1 MLTNK
6 DELKAELEALEQEEL
21 DDRLRG
27 ADRVPM
33 HTPASPVGQTNGPS
47 RMSLLY
53 HSWRSKEEGRS
64 HELIG

>member
-1 MLTNK
+1 MMIEGQLTGQ

-47 RMSLLY
+47 RMSISFAASTLP
-53 HSWRSKEEGRS
+53 RAT
-64 HELIG
+64 I